1 MVTPRM
7 KPTFSHRL
15 YRTRAAVWLAC
26 WCVLVS
32 ALAPTVSRALAAAGL
47 IGEDTIEVCTSAGLR
62 RITAPLT
69 GQAPAEHTSL
79 SLDHCPYCVF
89 QATTSAL
96 PGALSA
102 AAPALPYAQVQVGA
116 APIPSIALA
125 IRPGPL
131 ARAPP
136 PLRA

>member
-1 MVTPRM
+1 MQ
-7 KPTFSHRL
+7 PTFSHRL
-15 YRTRAAVWLAC
+15 YRSRAAVWLAC

-47 IGEDTIEVCTSAGLR
+47 IGADTIEVCTSAGLR
-62 RITAPLT
+62 RIAAPLN
-69 GQAPAEHTSL
+69 GQTPAEPASL
-79 SLDHCPYCVF
+79 HLDHCPYCVF

-96 PGALSA
+96 PGTPAVST
-102 AAPALPYAQVQVGA
+102 PALPYAHVLVGA
-116 APIPSIALA
+116 VPIPSIALA

-136 PLRA
+136 LPNA

>member
-1 MVTPRM
+1 M

-15 YRTRAAVWLAC
+15 YRSRAAVWLAC

-32 ALAPTVSRALAAAGL
+32 ALAPTVSRTLAAAGL

-62 RITAPLT
+62 RIAAPAPLT
-69 GQAPAEHTSL
+69 GQAPAEHPSL
-79 SLDHCPYCVF
+79 HLDHCPYCVF
-89 QATTSAL
+89 QATSSAL
-96 PGALSA
+96 PNAPGASL
-102 AAPALPYAQVQVGA
+102 PASPYGHVLAGA

-125 IRPGPL
+125 IRSGPF

-136 PLRA
+136 PLSA